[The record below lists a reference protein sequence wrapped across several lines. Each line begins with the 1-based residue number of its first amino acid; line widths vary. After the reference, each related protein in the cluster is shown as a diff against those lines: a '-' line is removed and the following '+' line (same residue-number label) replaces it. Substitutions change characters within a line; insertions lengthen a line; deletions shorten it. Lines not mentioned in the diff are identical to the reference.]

1 MIKYANDNNEKDN
14 ANSQLANGHLT
25 NGQFV
30 LPLVKQYLR
39 DDAQKINF
47 YWKQEWWN
55 NREW

>member
-1 MIKYANDNNEKDN
+1 MIKYENDNKENNK

-47 YWKQEWWN
+47 YWK
-55 NREW
+55 